1 MRKAIMAA
9 YWVAALF
16 MISAVVRSLGYTFV
30 ESLFM
35 ASFFLPGMFLA
46 LYLHHRLAHD
56 SSRKPLDMLYVCMAV
71 VVLEILLTISAH
83 SLVLWMRGAFQD
95 MERWSDMP
103 DILANP
109 FFIVIVDTFFILVN
123 GFLWSWLG
131 RKFPEKEASVTF
143 FSDRAKVKVSV
154 SDILYVESNDTVTNV
169 VLSGGERFRNRTS
182 ISRWSDILGDSFI
195 RVHRSYL
202 VRKEAIDEVT
212 SDCVKMGRLTLPLSR
227 SYKDDV
233 KAFYQRKLLKG

>member
-1 MRKAIMAA
+1 MAA

-46 LYLHHRLAHD
+46 LYLHHRLTLD
-56 SSRKPLDMLYVCMAV
+56 SSRKPLDIVYVALAV
-71 VVLEILLTISAH
+71 IVLEILLTISAH
-83 SLVLWMRGAFQD
+83 SVVLWMRGAFQD
-95 MERWSDMP
+95 LERWSDMP

-109 FFIVIVDTFFILVN
+109 FFIVILDTFFILIN

-131 RKFPEKEASVTF
+131 NKFPDKDKSVTF
-143 FSDRAKVKVSV
+143 FSDRSEVKVNV
-154 SDILYVESNDTVTNV
+154 ADILYVESNDTVTNV
-169 VLSGGERFRNRTS
+169 VLADGRRFRNKTS
-182 ISRWSDILGDSFI
+182 ISRWEDILGEPYI

-202 VRKEAIDEVT
+202 VRKDAIDEVT
-212 SDCVKMGRLTLPLSR
+212 SDSVKLGQLSLPLSR
-227 SYKDDV
+227 SYRDNV
-233 KAFYQRKLLKG
+233 RTFYQRKLLKG